1 MPLEFTNP
9 LVAMLY
15 RPTVAQDRIIHSA
28 CYNGLLSNVH
38 ECAAERMIGRG
49 SNLIELIPGVL
60 EMMGTNKVN
69 WALSKSPEG
78 YVRVE
83 APRLS
88 GTLTTPFLQKR
99 K

>member
-38 ECAAERMIGRG
+38 ECAAERMMGRG

-60 EMMGTNKVN
+60 EKMGKNKGN
-69 WALSKSPEG
+69 WMLSKSPEG
-78 YVRVE
+78 YMPIK
-83 APRLS
+83 APGLPEN
-88 GTLTTPFLQKR
+88 LPPHFL
-99 K
+99 